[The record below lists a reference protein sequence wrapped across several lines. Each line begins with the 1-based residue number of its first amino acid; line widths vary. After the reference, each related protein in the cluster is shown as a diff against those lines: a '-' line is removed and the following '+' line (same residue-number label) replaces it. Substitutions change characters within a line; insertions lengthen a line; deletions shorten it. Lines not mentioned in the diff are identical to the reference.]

1 MAKQILVTGAAGFI
15 GSTFVRVAHAK
26 GYKVTV
32 LDSLTY
38 AGHLENLSEP
48 LAQGSVEFIQGDIR
62 DFTLLDGLFAKQEF
76 TGIINFAAES
86 HVDNSI
92 SGPRIFV
99 ETNVVGTL
107 NLLEVARKHW
117 PRGASG
123 DRRFLQVS
131 TDEVFG
137 ALGETGQFSESTPYQ
152 PNSPYSASKAGAD
165 HLVRAWFHT
174 YGLPTITT
182 NCSNNYGPRQYPEKL
197 IPVMIQNALKGRSL
211 PVYGKGLNVRDW
223 IHVEDHS
230 RGVLLAFERGTPGE
244 SYCFGGN
251 SERTNLQL
259 VKSLCSIMDE
269 LAPRQDGQKH
279 ESGIQFVQDRA
290 GHDFRYAID
299 DSRAQKE
306 LGFVRKYA
314 DFEKGLRQTI
324 EWYIQNQ
331 TWVGAVQKKNA
342 RS

>member
-15 GSTFVRVAHAK
+15 GSTFVRVAQEK
-26 GYKVTV
+26 RYKVTV

-38 AGHLENLSEP
+38 AGHLENLTEP
-48 LAQGSVEFIQGDIR
+48 LAQGSLEFIQGDIR
-62 DFTLLDGLFAKQEF
+62 DFELLDSLFSKKEF

-92 SGPRIFV
+92 SGPRVFV

-107 NLLEVARKHW
+107 NLLEVARKYW
-117 PRGASG
+117 SG
-123 DRRFLQVS
+123 GGDRDRRFLQVS

-137 ALGETGQFSESTPYQ
+137 ALGDVGQFSESTPYR

-174 YGLPTITT
+174 YGLPTVTT

-197 IPVMIQNALKGRSL
+197 IPVMIQNALLGRPL

-230 RGVLLAFERGTPGE
+230 RGVLLAFEKGRAGE

-259 VKSLCSIMDE
+259 VQSLCSIMDE

-279 ESGIQFVQDRA
+279 KNGIQFVQDRA

-299 DSRAQKE
+299 DSRARSE
-306 LGFVRKYA
+306 LGFVRKFA
-314 DFEKGLRQTI
+314 DFEQGLRQTV

-331 TWVGAVQKKNA
+331 AWVRAVQKKNA
-342 RS
+342 RH